1 MKQTKIVCTISDQ
14 HCEQDFLRHLFFAG
28 MNVVRMNTA
37 HGTELFTNKQRGHL
51 AEFLDLLLCQIT
63 FHSEQGTVNRQ
74 VYILRKTF
82 YLTPHLA
89 QRRTAFKDEFV

>member
-37 HGTELFTNKQRGHL
+37 HATPEG
-51 AEFLDLLLCQIT
+51 I
-63 FHSEQGTVNRQ
+63 
-74 VYILRKTF
+74 RKIIRNTAAIP
-82 YLTPHLA
+82 T
-89 QRRTAFKDEFV
+89 RRRPTTTCASRAPALPTT